1 LGVGIIARH
10 SGRKHRA
17 GLSFKAVEVAA
28 TSTAWAARVLNH
40 ALLHQAV
47 IGEECLQQL
56 LHGRAHA
63 APLMKTHS
71 PSATGSSPTQ
81 STQVLQAFL
90 PRPIC
95 GALTHACDFSL
106 YHGMTPHVYEL
117 ARVFSMQQT
126 ECLRHSLH
134 VFFLL
139 SSSIFFIMFVLL
151 KN

>member
-1 LGVGIIARH
+1 M
-10 SGRKHRA
+10 
-17 GLSFKAVEVAA
+17 
-28 TSTAWAARVLNH
+28 
-40 ALLHQAV
+40 LHQAV

-71 PSATGSSPTQ
+71 PSAMGSSPTQ

-117 ARVFSMQQT
+117 ARVCSMQQT
-126 ECLRHSLH
+126 ECFQGTPSMCFFYCRHH
-134 VFFLL
+134 FFYYVRLIKKL
-139 SSSIFFIMFVLL
+139 KFIIYYFIT
-151 KN
+151 K